1 MVHVPDNYDAFAQ
14 HDAEQESELDKLPEC
29 EYCEQPIQDEY
40 AYYIEGVWYCE
51 RCMNEN
57 FRKEVV
63 PKYG

>member
-1 MVHVPDNYDAFAQ
+1 MSFPDNYSEWAK

-40 AYYIEGVWYCE
+40 AYYIEGAWYCE

-63 PKYG
+63 PEYE